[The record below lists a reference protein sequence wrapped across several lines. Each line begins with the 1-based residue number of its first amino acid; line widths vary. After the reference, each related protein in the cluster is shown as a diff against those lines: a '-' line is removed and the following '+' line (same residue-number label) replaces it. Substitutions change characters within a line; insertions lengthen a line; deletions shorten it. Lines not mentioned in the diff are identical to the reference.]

1 MITRY
6 GVSDIIISSNIE
18 LPKYV
23 NIYDKYGKV
32 VDNVEIYFIEKT
44 ASNYTEEEKNNEWL
58 D

>member
-44 ASNYTEEEKNNEWL
+44 ASNYTEEEKKNEWL